1 MSVISFNKD
10 NLKGMVFGFISN
22 FVASSALIAYF
33 TGKGPVD
40 GLQEVL
46 TYKHLICGI
55 LVLGAIPN
63 LCIFLYYI
71 QRGFNN
77 KAKGVLMFTI
87 LISIFNL
94 ILKFR

>member
-1 MSVISFNKD
+1 MSLISLNKD
-10 NLKGMVFGFISN
+10 NLKGMLFGSISN
-22 FVASSALIAYF
+22 FLASSALIAYF
-33 TGKGPVD
+33 TGKGPLD
-40 GLQEVL
+40 GIQEVL
-46 TYKHLICGI
+46 TYRHLICGI

-71 QRGFNN
+71 QRGFDH